1 LATARV
7 ARKIRRQLLRQ
18 SSRTRAAGI
27 RSMDDVLVNDDVEDV
42 TENPAAG
49 WGISTRLA
57 DWMRQSPVAAPVSAM
72 RRLAELYVS
81 QTSLIFPGRQT
92 QGLPVAKVESREGVE
107 LVRARTPSGDQIA
120 GLFGAAQDTS
130 GHPVADPRSRPT
142 MLFFYGNENH
152 LACRNVAHVFD
163 GLRRIGANVLIPEYV
178 GYGLSTGDACEAGC
192 YATADAAF
200 QHLLS
205 RNDNDPGRI
214 VVAGASLGGAVAI
227 DLASRECR
235 VAGLVTLITFTSMP
249 DMARVLQPTLPIWRF
264 IRHKFESERKMP
276 RVKCPALLIH
286 STGDALVPYSMA
298 DRLASACA
306 GPVSRLKIEGAGH
319 SSVEM
324 LEGGGNLIYDAMT
337 EFLTRI

>member
-1 LATARV
+1 
-7 ARKIRRQLLRQ
+7 
-18 SSRTRAAGI
+18 
-27 RSMDDVLVNDDVEDV
+27 MDDILVNEDV
-42 TENPAAG
+42 PDVAENPAAR
-49 WGISTRLA
+49 WGVGTRLA
-57 DWMRQSPVAAPVSAM
+57 DWIRQNPVAARVSSM
-72 RRLAELYVS
+72 RRLAELYAS
-81 QTSLIFPGRQT
+81 QTDLIFPGRQT
-92 QGLPVAKVESREGVE
+92 QGIPVAEVESRDGVD
-107 LVRARTPSGDQIA
+107 LVRAKTASGDQIA
-120 GLFGAAQDTS
+120 ALFGAAQDTS
-130 GHPVADPRSRPT
+130 GQPVADPRSRPT

-205 RNDNDPGRI
+205 RSDIDPRRI

-227 DLASRECR
+227 DLASREPR

-276 RVKCPALLIH
+276 RVTCPALLIH

-337 EFLTRI
+337 EFLTQI

>member
-1 LATARV
+1 M
-7 ARKIRRQLLRQ
+7 
-18 SSRTRAAGI
+18 SF
-27 RSMDDVLVNDDVEDV
+27 MDDVLVSEDV
-42 TENPAAG
+42 PDVAENPAAG
-49 WGISTRLA
+49 WGVGARLA
-57 DWMRQSPVAAPVSAM
+57 DWIRQNPVAARVAAM

-81 QTSLIFPGRQT
+81 QTGLIFPGRQT
-92 QGLPVAKVESREGVE
+92 QGVPVSEVESRGGVE
-107 LVRARTPSGDQIA
+107 LVRTKTATGDQIA
-120 GLFGAAQDTS
+120 ALFGSAQDTT
-130 GHPVADPRSRPT
+130 GKPLADPRSRPT

-163 GLRRIGANVLIPEYV
+163 GLRRIGVNVLIPEYV

-192 YATADAAF
+192 YATADAAY
-200 QHLLS
+200 QHLLA
-205 RNDNDPGRI
+205 RQDIDPSRI

-227 DLASRECR
+227 DLASREKGI
-235 VAGLVTLITFTSMP
+235 AGLVTLITFTSMP

-298 DRLASACA
+298 DRLASACG

-337 EFLTRI
+337 DFVARI

>member
-1 LATARV
+1 MSEVLLDEDGQAV
-7 ARKIRRQLLRQ
+7 AD
-18 SSRTRAAGI
+18 SSSAASWGVGTRF
-27 RSMDDVLVNDDVEDV
+27 
-42 TENPAAG
+42 
-49 WGISTRLA
+49 A
-57 DWMRQSPVAAPVSAM
+57 DWVRQSPVTARVSAV

-81 QTSLIFPGRQT
+81 QTRLIFPGRKT
-92 QGLPVAKVESREGVE
+92 QGLCISDVRSREGVE
-107 LVRARTPSGDQIA
+107 LLRIQTHCGDEIA
-120 GLFGAAQDTS
+120 GIFGAAQDPA
-130 GHPVADPRSRPT
+130 GRVVDDPACRPT

-163 GLRRIGANVLIPEYV
+163 GLRRIGVNVLIPEYV

-192 YATADAAF
+192 YATADAAYR
-200 QHLLS
+200 HLLS
-205 RNDNDPGRI
+205 RRDIDPRRI
-214 VVAGASLGGAVAI
+214 IVAGASLGGAVAI
-227 DLASRECR
+227 DLASREPN

-276 RVKCPALLIH
+276 RVTCPALVIH
-286 STGDALVPYSMA
+286 STGDALVPYWMA
-298 DRLASACA
+298 DRLASACG

-337 EFLTRI
+337 EFLARL